1 MAKQFKDAA
10 AAARPVYS
18 TIIGAAQD
26 AEGVKDVQAV
36 QTAQGAR
43 AGRNAKY
50 TGPMERLNLKIPAE
64 LKAYLQAAAY
74 KASSPTRT
82 VSPTEYLCKLLKE
95 DMERNSAD
103 GDNL

>member
-18 TIIGAAQD
+18 TIIGAAQGTQD
-26 AEGVKDVQAV
+26 TESVKDVQGV
-36 QTAQGAR
+36 K

-95 DMERNSAD
+95 DMERHSAD
-103 GDNL
+103 SDSL

>member
-10 AAARPVYS
+10 AAARPVYN
-18 TIIGAAQD
+18 TIIGSAQHAED
-26 AEGVKDVQAV
+26 ANDVLNV
-36 QTAQGAR
+36 QSAK
-43 AGRNAKY
+43 AGRNVKY

-74 KASSPTRT
+74 RASSPTRT

-95 DMERNSAD
+95 DMEKHNAD
-103 GDNL
+103 GDSL

>member
-18 TIIGAAQD
+18 TIIGAAQGTQD
-26 AEGVKDVQAV
+26 AESVKDVQAV
-36 QTAQGAR
+36 HGVK

-95 DMERNSAD
+95 DMERHSAD
-103 GDNL
+103 SDSL

>member
-1 MAKQFKDAA
+1 MGKQFKDAA
-10 AAARPVYS
+10 AAATPVYNR
-18 TIIGAAQD
+18 IIGAAQNVQD
-26 AEGVKDVQAV
+26 AENVKDVQA
-36 QTAQGAR
+36 TQGVR

-95 DMERNSAD
+95 DMERNSED
-103 GDNL
+103 GDSL